1 MFDVTEIEITEKGNK
16 FKGLKKGVIKTDN
29 GVIINSNTFSYI
41 KNKNELNASGNV
53 ILNDK
58 NKGIIIYSDN
68 IFYLKNKEIILS
80 KKNSRALYGDID
92 ITADEFIYK
101 KKLNTLSAI
110 GNVKIIDKV
119 KNIIIYSNDITY
131 LKNEEKIFTKGKTNI
146 VVNSKYDVNS
156 SDVIFLRNEEKL
168 SSNFKTK
175 IINQKKKSYDLDEFI
190 FLTGK
195 ELLKGININIT
206 SNIEV
211 EKSKSDHAKF
221 KSGFFDLKNEEYVA
235 SETQVKLS
243 KDVFDNPENDPRLI
257 GISSSQKNGNTIVR
271 KGLFTSC
278 KQVNG
283 KCPPW
288 SIKADKITHNKD
300 KRQLLY
306 DNAFLRVYD
315 IPVLYFPKFFHPDP
329 SVKRQSGFLKP
340 QLNKSDIL
348 GSSIY
353 MPYYNV
359 ISDSKDNTF
368 KPTLF
373 DSDIYMIQN
382 EYRQKN
388 KNSSFVL
395 DAGLT
400 TGYQSSLSKNKNTIS
415 HIFSKFDM
423 DLKLAEFSNSDLNIF
438 VEKVSND
445 TYLKIFDNNLMDT
458 DLKPLNFNS
467 LKSGL
472 ILNLNHTD
480 YNLETG
486 MTVYENLQESN
497 NSDRYQFVL
506 PYYNFSKNLDIGENL
521 MGSIDFSSSGS
532 NLLQNTNN
540 LKSTIGNTLSY
551 ESFDIISSQ
560 GLKNNF
566 NFYLHNSNTVAKN
579 DTIHKSSPQMELN
592 SIFEF
597 ASSFPLMKTNT
608 EYFQTIE
615 PKISLRVNPSDMNN
629 YSSTQRTI
637 TTGNIFNIDRLG
649 LGNVYESGKSI
660 TLGVNYRKEKIEDIN
675 KYFEMK
681 AATVIRDVGEDRI
694 PTSSTI
700 NRKNSN
706 LFGTINYNMSESL
719 SLSYNI
725 ALDNDFET
733 IEYNS
738 LGTTI
743 SVENL
748 ITEFNFIEENGEI
761 GTTNSFDIKAEYS
774 FDENNYLSFKTR
786 RNRNI
791 NLTEYYDLIYEYKND
806 CLTAGMKYKKTYY
819 EDRDL
824 KPKEDLLFTITFFPL
839 STFEQEIDQNLYRN

>member
-1 MFDVTEIEITEKGNK
+1 
-16 FKGLKKGVIKTDN
+16 
-29 GVIINSNTFSYI
+29 
-41 KNKNELNASGNV
+41 
-53 ILNDK
+53 
-58 NKGIIIYSDN
+58 
-68 IFYLKNKEIILS
+68 
-80 KKNSRALYGDID
+80 
-92 ITADEFIYK
+92 
-101 KKLNTLSAI
+101 
-110 GNVKIIDKV
+110 
-119 KNIIIYSNDITY
+119 
-131 LKNEEKIFTKGKTNI
+131 
-146 VVNSKYDVNS
+146 
-156 SDVIFLRNEEKL
+156 
-168 SSNFKTK
+168 
-175 IINQKKKSYDLDEFI
+175 
-190 FLTGK
+190 
-195 ELLKGININIT
+195 
-206 SNIEV
+206 
-211 EKSKSDHAKF
+211 
-221 KSGFFDLKNEEYVA
+221 
-235 SETQVKLS
+235 
-243 KDVFDNPENDPRLI
+243 
-257 GISSSQKNGNTIVR
+257 
-271 KGLFTSC
+271 
-278 KQVNG
+278 
-283 KCPPW
+283 
-288 SIKADKITHNKD
+288 
-300 KRQLLY
+300 
-306 DNAFLRVYD
+306 
-315 IPVLYFPKFFHPDP
+315 
-329 SVKRQSGFLKP
+329 
-340 QLNKSDIL
+340 
-348 GSSIY
+348 

-681 AATVIRDVGEDRI
+681 AATVIRDVEEDRI